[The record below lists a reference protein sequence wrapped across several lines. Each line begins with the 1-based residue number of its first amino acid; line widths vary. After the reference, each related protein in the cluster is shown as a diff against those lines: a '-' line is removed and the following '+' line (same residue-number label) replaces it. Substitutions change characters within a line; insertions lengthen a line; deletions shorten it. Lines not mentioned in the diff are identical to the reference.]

1 MGDVLRSSECR
12 KEAHARVAQT
22 EGHRR
27 CRRRARGRRRGAG
40 IAATKLSHSPSEE
53 SQAVVNDA
61 AKQLGVEPA
70 KLSSAL
76 KKALEDRIDAAV
88 ADGRLTKAEGDA
100 LKQRLESGGVP
111 LIAPP
116 LGLGH
121 FGHFGFP
128 DHGLHGLSP
137 AAKYL
142 GLSQSQLGSKLES
155 GKTLAQVAKAQG
167 KSVAGLV
174 SALNAD
180 LKQKL
185 DQAVSAG
192 RLTKAQEQKIL
203 AAADQRLSDLVNGKF
218 PARPPAG
225 RRWFGHRGGFGLPGG
240 SSRAPSAGFGDP
252 GL

>member
-1 MGDVLRSSECR
+1 MDGSLKR
-12 KEAHARVAQT
+12 KVVA
-22 EGHRR
+22 G
-27 CRRRARGRRRGAG
+27 AAAALAVGGAGAG

-61 AKQLGVEPA
+61 AKQLGVEPN
-70 KLSSAL
+70 KLSNAL

-100 LKQRLESGGVP
+100 LKKRLESEGVP

-116 LGLGH
+116 LGFRHLGH
-121 FGHFGFP
+121 FGHDGFR

-142 GLSQSQLGSKLES
+142 GLSQSQLESKLES
-155 GKTLAQVAKAQG
+155 GKTLAQVAKDQG
-167 KSVAGLV
+167 KSVDGLV
-174 SALNAD
+174 SALKND
-180 LKQKL
+180 LQQKL
-185 DQAVSAG
+185 DQAVSSG

-203 AAADQRLSDLVNGKF
+203 AAADQRLNDLVNGKF
-218 PARPPAG
+218 PAGPPDGRGPFGHRNGFRFGFGGARGGAPPAG
-225 RRWFGHRGGFGLPGG
+225 T
-240 SSRAPSAGFGDP
+240 ANP